1 MAMEFLLGLE
11 TSVHLA
17 TKTEPERLQRP
28 QMHTMGQKQTD
39 KKKMAQHSQKGGLVG
54 GLRHDL
60 QN

>member
-1 MAMEFLLGLE
+1 
-11 TSVHLA
+11 
-17 TKTEPERLQRP
+17 
-28 QMHTMGQKQTD
+28 MGQKQTD